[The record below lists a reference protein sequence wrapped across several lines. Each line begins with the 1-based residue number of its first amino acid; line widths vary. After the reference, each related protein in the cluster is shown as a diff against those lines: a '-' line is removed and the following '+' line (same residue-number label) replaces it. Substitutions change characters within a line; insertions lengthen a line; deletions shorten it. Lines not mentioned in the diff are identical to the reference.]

1 MSENRN
7 NNNQREVQNFEE
19 RIRGAMRDVAVM
31 KESRK
36 RTCNHKPN
44 NNGRVIALHDSKINV
59 PGKKDLPESTVI
71 CSRCERYFE
80 STSYE
85 PSETASGLYMFQ
97 SMVEQVK
104 LNANLSD
111 EDKEFVDKCYQ
122 ALDTLEQFMTYY
134 HNMVDKLSN
143 GDNNKKKGNRSSKG
157 HMGLNSSMFGGRGF

>member
-1 MSENRN
+1 MSENR
-7 NNNQREVQNFEE
+7 NNNQREVQNYEE
-19 RIRGAMRDVAVM
+19 KIRGTMRDLAAM
-31 KESRK
+31 KEGRK

-71 CSRCERYFE
+71 CTRCEKYFE
-80 STSYE
+80 SSSYT
-85 PSETASGLYMFQ
+85 PDETDSGMYMFN
-97 SMVEQVK
+97 SMAEQVK

-111 EDKEFVDKCYQ
+111 EDKDFLERYYQ
-122 ALDTLEQFMTYY
+122 ALDTVAQFTSYY
-134 HNMVDKLSN
+134 HNMVEKLSN